1 MSGRHLLALLHS
13 ARYGSDDTRSRRP
26 AYPGAGGQRVKL
38 DRDTVEHIAALARIG
53 LSEDEIERM
62 REQLSSILE
71 HIASLEDVDTDD
83 IPPTAQVIQMQNVMR
98 DDIVQPSLPRDVV
111 LANAPRSEDGY
122 LKVNAVLDQS

>member
-1 MSGRHLLALLHS
+1 M
-13 ARYGSDDTRSRRP
+13 
-26 AYPGAGGQRVKL
+26 KL

-122 LKVNAVLDQS
+122 LKVNAVLDLSLIHN